1 MCIACL
7 SQTDH
12 FSILFFCFEL
22 RVCLVVGTIF
32 DCPLPLRAIFR
43 ETPRRWGVEVGRAS
57 SSGGSGSN
65 CFSCTIPLF
74 GEGRGWL
81 GWGRGEV
88 DWMRGA
94 TPSGIHYDGWNC
106 SCCCCCWKCWRLLL
120 VCTKVKLEGIAMES
134 VSSSGEEWF
143 SSNGISSSL
152 TSVDECRGRM
162 GPGGGEVAC
171 IKGGSSSSSD
181 KASLIAPSEVSD
193 NPSSSSE
200 TSLIHL
206 RFSLPPCLIRDFF
219 LALCARFLVFLLH
232 LSASLPLCVL
242 SIFPFLWKCI

>member
-94 TPSGIHYDGWNC
+94 TPSGIHCDGWNC

-162 GPGGGEVAC
+162 GQVEEKLLVLKAVLHHHQIRRVWLHRQKLAIILLHLQKQVSYIFVFPFRLVWFVT
-171 IKGGSSSSSD
+171 SS
-181 KASLIAPSEVSD
+181 
-193 NPSSSSE
+193 
-200 TSLIHL
+200 
-206 RFSLPPCLIRDFF
+206 F
-219 LALCARFLVFLLH
+219 ALCARFLVFLLH